1 MDGLNGLLWV
11 LAIILAIVFV
21 VIGLVLVRDDPG
33 GKRRLGWAEGTP
45 SGVARF
51 VGVVMILGGL
61 CLVIPPLIPG
71 LGALTPVSAFILAML
86 MLGIAQSYLAKRD
99 GEGAAVY
106 ILLLVLL
113 GVLAFGRWS
122 LLGGLAS

>member
-1 MDGLNGLLWV
+1 MNGLNGFFWV

-45 SGVARF
+45 QGVARF
-51 VGVVMILGGL
+51 VGIVMIVGGV
-61 CLVIPPLIPG
+61 CLVFPPLIPG
-71 LGALTPVSAFILAML
+71 LGWLTPVSAFILAML
-86 MLGIAQSYLAKRD
+86 MLGIAQSYLAKHD

-106 ILLLVLL
+106 ILLMVM
-113 GVLAFGRWS
+113 LAALTFGRWS
-122 LLGGLAS
+122 MLTGIT

>member
-45 SGVARF
+45 QWRGPVRRRRHDLGRAVPCHSAPDPRPGRADPGVARSSWR
-51 VGVVMILGGL
+51 
-61 CLVIPPLIPG
+61 C
-71 LGALTPVSAFILAML
+71 
-86 MLGIAQSYLAKRD
+86 
-99 GEGAAVY
+99 
-106 ILLLVLL
+106 
-113 GVLAFGRWS
+113 
-122 LLGGLAS
+122 